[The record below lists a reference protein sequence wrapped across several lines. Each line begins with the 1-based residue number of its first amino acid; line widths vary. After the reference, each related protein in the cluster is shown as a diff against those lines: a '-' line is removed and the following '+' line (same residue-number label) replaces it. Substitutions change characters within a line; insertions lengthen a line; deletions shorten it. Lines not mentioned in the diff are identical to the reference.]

1 MIGPLTWRPKPEA
14 VIIAALVGVIIAATL
29 AMLALVFLAGRRDAK
44 PAIEAATDQAVSAEL
59 EGEGANLAAGLAE
72 ALHQQS
78 LAQQRALSAL
88 ERAAIQAEDAD
99 APLDP
104 ARADRLRAHDDQLCG
119 AAPHLDGCG
128 RAPD

>member
-1 MIGPLTWRPKPEA
+1 MTGRPKPEQ
-14 VIIAALVGVIIAATL
+14 IIVAALMALIIAATL
-29 AMLALVFLAGRRDAK
+29 AMLTLVFLAGRRDAA
-44 PAIEAATDQAVSAEL
+44 PAIETAEDQAVSAEL
-59 EGEGANLAAGLAE
+59 EGEGADLAADLAE

>member
-1 MIGPLTWRPKPEA
+1 MIGRPKPEQLIVA
-14 VIIAALVGVIIAATL
+14 GLMALIIAATL
-29 AMLALVFLAGRRDAK
+29 AMLTLVFLAGRRDAA
-44 PAIEAATDQAVSAEL
+44 PAIETAQDQAVSAEL
-59 EGEGANLAAGLAE
+59 AGEGANLAAGLAE

-78 LAQQRALSAL
+78 LAQRQVLSAL

-119 AAPHLDGCG
+119 TAPHLDGCG
-128 RAPD
+128 QP

>member
-1 MIGPLTWRPKPEA
+1 MSLDIRLR
-14 VIIAALVGVIIAATL
+14 
-29 AMLALVFLAGRRDAK
+29 LALLAAGVVGIAMILAIVFLAGRRDAA
-44 PAIEAATDQAVSAEL
+44 PAIETATDKAVSAEL
-59 EGEGANLAAGLAE
+59 EGEGADLAADLAE

-78 LAQQRALSAL
+78 LAQQQALSAL

-119 AAPHLDGCG
+119 TAPHLDGCG
-128 RAPD
+128 QPPD

>member
-1 MIGPLTWRPKPEA
+1 MSLETRLRLA
-14 VIIAALVGVIIAATL
+14 LLAAGVVGVMLIL
-29 AMLALVFLAGRRDAK
+29 AVVFLAGRRDAA

-59 EGEGANLAAGLAE
+59 AGEGAAIAAGLAE

-78 LAQQRALSAL
+78 LAQRQALSAL